1 MAFKFSLWTFL
12 TTALCLVA
20 PSMGEIQPHS
30 MTPESISE
38 EKEADYVFLPQFLA
52 LAMKRQENG
61 HKALLNHQKLYRLL
75 HLLEKNNVRGV
86 DTKHLQKKRK
96 FPEIDSRGFDEDI
109 FDEGFGDWSP
119 MKRW

>member
-1 MAFKFSLWTFL
+1 MTLKFSLWTFL

-20 PSMGEIQPHS
+20 PSVGEIQPHS
-30 MTPESISE
+30 MTPENILDD
-38 EKEADYVFLPQFLA
+38 KQARYMLLPRILSLA
-52 LAMKRQENG
+52 KRTQENG
-61 HKALLNHQKLYRLL
+61 HKSMSDHQKLYRLL
-75 HLLEKNNVRGV
+75 RLLDQSNSSGTN
-86 DTKHLQKKRK
+86 LQNPQKKRK